1 MHGPAIQKATNDM
14 TYQSDPSW
22 SLRELAESLPEIEF
36 TLAASADGR
45 LIASHG
51 VDQDDADR
59 FAAAVAALQSL
70 AQPVT
75 KKLNSAGNLR
85 LAMIEVDGG
94 YLFVVRAGTAA
105 YLGVLAKEGIDQGL
119 LGHQMR
125 DTARRMG
132 DLLATEVRREVRSG

>member
-1 MHGPAIQKATNDM
+1 M

-22 SLRELAESLPEIEF
+22 TLRELTESLPEIEF
-36 TLAASADGR
+36 TLVASADGR
-45 LIASHG
+45 AIASHG
-51 VDQDDADR
+51 VDEDDADR
-59 FAAAVAALQSL
+59 FAATIAALQSL
-70 AQPVT
+70 AQPVA
-75 KKLNSAGNLR
+75 KQLKSAGRLR

-105 YLGVLAKEGIDQGL
+105 YLGVLARAGIDQGL

-132 DLLATEVRREVRSG
+132 DLLSTEARQEVRSG